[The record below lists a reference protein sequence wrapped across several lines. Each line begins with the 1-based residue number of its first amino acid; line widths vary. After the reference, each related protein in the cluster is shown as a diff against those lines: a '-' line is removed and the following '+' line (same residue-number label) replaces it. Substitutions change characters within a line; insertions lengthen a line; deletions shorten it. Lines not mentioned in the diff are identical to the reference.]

1 MPVTFAHPAAV
12 LPFMGGPC
20 VPAALVAGALAPDA
34 PYFLRA
40 LRIPVS
46 AQSWW
51 EPFLN
56 ATTTHNWP
64 GALIITIPLAFFLYA
79 FIVACARP
87 ALWVL
92 PESGSTPKTP
102 QRAVAIRGVWVVIS
116 LLIGILTHVIW
127 DSLTHSDGWVVMQVT
142 ALRAEAMGTLTWARL
157 LQHVSSAV
165 GLGALVAVG
174 WVRRNSWL
182 PSAENVRRVRFFR
195 VLAALSATAILGAI
209 TVGAARYD
217 SLAPMDYHL
226 TSIALGAGLGALVA
240 TVTLSTM
247 WWAIR
252 PDRATQQS
260 RDIDAQEPA
269 TR

>member
-1 MPVTFAHPAAV
+1 MPITFAHPAAV

-20 VPAALVAGALAPDA
+20 VPAALVAGALAPDV

-92 PESGSTPKTP
+92 PESGVHHKLHNAPW
-102 QRAVAIRGVWVVIS
+102 RYGECGS
-116 LLIGILTHVIW
+116 L
-127 DSLTHSDGWVVMQVT
+127 SLCS
-142 ALRAEAMGTLTWARL
+142 L
-157 LQHVSSAV
+157 VS
-165 GLGALVAVG
+165 
-174 WVRRNSWL
+174 
-182 PSAENVRRVRFFR
+182 
-195 VLAALSATAILGAI
+195 
-209 TVGAARYD
+209 
-217 SLAPMDYHL
+217 
-226 TSIALGAGLGALVA
+226 
-240 TVTLSTM
+240 
-247 WWAIR
+247 
-252 PDRATQQS
+252 
-260 RDIDAQEPA
+260 
-269 TR
+269 